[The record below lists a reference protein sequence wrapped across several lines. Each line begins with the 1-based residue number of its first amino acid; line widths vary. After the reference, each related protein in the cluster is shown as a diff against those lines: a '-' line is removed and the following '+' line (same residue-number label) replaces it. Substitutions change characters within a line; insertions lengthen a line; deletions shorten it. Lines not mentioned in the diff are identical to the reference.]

1 MTLTGTAA
9 GVPYVALPP
18 AVPSADTPLVVAWH
32 LLDPPRSEQA
42 MAAALPLNGLNAWRV
57 YLGLPMTGARSLPGG
72 PDELMKL
79 VMEDAV
85 LNLFEPLTRQAAEE
99 FPAAL
104 ADLRAQLGT
113 TGPLSLL
120 GGSIGS
126 MTALR
131 VLTGSGLAVDRV
143 ALVSPAVQLGTLV
156 DANSRRFGMPYTW
169 TEQSRAAADRLDFV
183 ARAAEIDR
191 PLLMVVGE
199 EDEKDAFRDP
209 AERLWAALPAGA
221 SLVTVP
227 GLGHALAEEPGI
239 DAAPQTAHAAQ
250 VDSILTDWL
259 SR

>member
-18 AVPSADTPLVVAWH
+18 ETPSADSPLLVAWH
-32 LLDPPRSEQA
+32 LLDPPRSEEA
-42 MAAALPLNGLNAWRV
+42 MAAALPLHGLNAWRV

-72 PDELMKL
+72 PEELMKL

-104 ADLRAQLGT
+104 AELRTQLGT
-113 TGPLSLL
+113 DGPLSLL
-120 GGSIGS
+120 GGSVGS

-131 VLTGSGLAVDRV
+131 VLTGSGLEIDRV
-143 ALVSPAVQLGTLV
+143 ALVSPAVQLAELV
-156 DANSRRFGMPYTW
+156 EANSRLFGMPYTW
-169 TEQSRAAADRLDFV
+169 TEASRAAAERLDFV
-183 ARAAEIDR
+183 ARAPEIER
-191 PLLMVVGE
+191 PLLLVVGE
-199 EDEKDAFRDP
+199 EDDKDGFRDP
-209 AERLWAALPAGA
+209 AERLWAALPGNA

-227 GLGHALAEEPGI
+227 GLGHALAEEPGLEP
-239 DAAPQTAHAAQ
+239 APQTPHAAQ
-250 VDSILTDWL
+250 VDAILTDWL